1 MNPFTRSFKVTTIA
15 WRGPQ
20 RVPSCLTNVHA
31 VTRRSLPIVLA
42 LGATVT
48 MAATANAAVE
58 GQDTSKGG
66 EAPGADL
73 RCDPKQYLE

>member
-1 MNPFTRSFKVTTIA
+1 MNPFSKSFSVTTIA

-20 RVPSCLTNVHA
+20 RVLPCLASAHKL
-31 VTRRSLPIVLA
+31 TRRSLPVVLA

-48 MAATANAAVE
+48 MVATAQAAVE

-73 RCDPKQYLE
+73 RYGRSHIA